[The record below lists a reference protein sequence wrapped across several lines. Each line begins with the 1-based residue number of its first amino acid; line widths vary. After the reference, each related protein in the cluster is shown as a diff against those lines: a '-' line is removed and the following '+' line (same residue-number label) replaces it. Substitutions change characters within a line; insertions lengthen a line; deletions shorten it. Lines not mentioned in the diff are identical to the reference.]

1 MTVRLPW
8 PDNEFSAVSCNCLYC
23 VAEAERAVAE
33 MYRVLHPRGRLVL
46 ATDFHA
52 DPAAARQ
59 QEPTTPAPPS
69 PPRSSPGS
77 RRARQARHGPTQ
89 RIRTWPH
96 ASCRTYD
103 DECACWHPH
112 RYAQAQ
118 RPHFGYERKSKRPGG
133 LATRSASS
141 PDPAYL
147 PDRLPP
153 RPQRADH
160 PLPSDQCP
168 RHRWMSRRSERRIRA
183 HRSPR

>member
-1 MTVRLPW
+1 MVTVRLPW

-118 RPHFGYERKSKRPGG
+118 RPHFGMRESPSAPGAWQRVLRRARTPRICLTACRPA
-133 LATRSASS
+133 LSAQIIRYRATSAHGT
-141 PDPAYL
+141 DG
-147 PDRLPP
+147 
-153 RPQRADH
+153 
-160 PLPSDQCP
+160 
-168 RHRWMSRRSERRIRA
+168 
-183 HRSPR
+183 